1 MIRSFKHK
9 GLKKLF
15 EDDDRKGVNPQHAEK
30 LLDLLDRLD
39 AAVSAEDMIFPGSG
53 FHRLIGDRKGEYSVS
68 VSGNWRLTFEFEN
81 GDAYNVNY
89 EDYH

>member
-1 MIRSFKHK
+1 M
-9 GLKKLF
+9 
-15 EDDDRKGVNPQHAEK
+15 
-30 LLDLLDRLD
+30 
-39 AAVSAEDMIFPGSG
+39 SG

-81 GDAYNVNY
+81 GDADNVNY